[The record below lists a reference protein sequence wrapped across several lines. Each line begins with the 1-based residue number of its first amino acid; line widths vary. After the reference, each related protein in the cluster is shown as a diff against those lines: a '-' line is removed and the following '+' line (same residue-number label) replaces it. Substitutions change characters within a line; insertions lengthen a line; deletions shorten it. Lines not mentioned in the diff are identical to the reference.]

1 MMSDS
6 TFSCFLT
13 SRDESGGLQRAL
25 ATKTLDELPA
35 GDVLIRVGWTS
46 VNYKDGL
53 AATGHPGVARK
64 LPHIPGIDAAGI
76 VVESASS
83 ELSPGDE
90 VIVTGYELGSGRWG
104 GWSEFIRVPAEWV
117 VPLPHGLRLKTA
129 MAYGTAGFTAALCVR
144 QIRHYGIE
152 PDDGEIIVTGAT
164 GGVGCVA
171 VQLLAKLGY
180 SVVASTGKSDRKDW
194 LTELG
199 AARVIS
205 RHDAVD
211 DSSRPLLRG
220 EWAGAVDTVGGATL
234 VSILRAAKLH
244 GCITACGLVD
254 SDQLPSLTVYPFIL
268 RGVALVGVTSAEC
281 PRQRR
286 LETWQRL
293 ASEWSLEKLDSVTTV
308 IGMND
313 LDTCVDQILRGK
325 VFGRR
330 VVKVQELG

>member
-1 MMSDS
+1 MSHS

-13 SRDESGGLQRAL
+13 SRDESGAVQRAL
-25 ATKTLDELPA
+25 TTKTLDELPA

-64 LPHIPGIDAAGI
+64 LPHIPGIDAAGV

-83 ELSPGDE
+83 DVSPGDQ
-90 VIVTGYELGSGRWG
+90 VIVTGYELGAGRWG

-117 VPLPHGLRLKTA
+117 VPLPHGLPLKSA

-144 QIRHYGIE
+144 EIQHRGIE
-152 PDDGEIIVTGAT
+152 PGDGEIIVTGAT

-171 VQLLAKLGY
+171 IQLLSKLGY
-180 SVVASTGKSDRKDW
+180 SVVASTGKSDRRDW
-194 LTELG
+194 LIELG

-205 RHDAVD
+205 RQDAID
-211 DSSRPLLRG
+211 ESPRPLLKG
-220 EWAGAVDTVGGATL
+220 QWAGAVDTVGGATL
-234 VSILRAAKLH
+234 VSILRAAKLQ
-244 GCITACGLVD
+244 GCITACGLVG

-293 ASEWSLEKLDSVTTV
+293 ASEWRLEKLDSVTKV

-313 LDTCVDQILRGK
+313 LDTSVDQILRGE